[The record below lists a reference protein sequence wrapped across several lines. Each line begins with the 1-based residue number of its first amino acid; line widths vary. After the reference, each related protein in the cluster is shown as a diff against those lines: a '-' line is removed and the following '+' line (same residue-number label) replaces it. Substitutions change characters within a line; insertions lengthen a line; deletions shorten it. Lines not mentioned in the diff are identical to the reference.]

1 MKKKERDTFEE
12 LFQSKLMHLEVDTER
27 DDWHLIAEHL
37 PEKKISFRKYLYWG
51 TSVAAAALL
60 LFVIGTLLFLYL

>member
-27 DDWHLIAEHL
+27 DHFMSAQEAKEYGLVDE
-37 PEKKISFRKYLYWG
+37 
-51 TSVAAAALL
+51 
-60 LFVIGTLLFLYL
+60 VIVSH